1 MYIEYSIVIPTEI
14 KPETRT
20 RECIKCKFYNTSM
33 LHCGSPQC
41 SCYPVQL
48 ICADAQNWNK
58 SLARRHQRHMMS
70 YRLIDLH
77 YHILLAFASVT

>member
-1 MYIEYSIVIPTEI
+1 MHQVQL
-14 KPETRT
+14 
-20 RECIKCKFYNTSM
+20 YNNCM

-48 ICADAQNWNK
+48 TCADAQNWNK
-58 SLARRHQRHMMS
+58 SLARRHKRHMMS
-70 YRLIDLH
+70 YRLLDLH